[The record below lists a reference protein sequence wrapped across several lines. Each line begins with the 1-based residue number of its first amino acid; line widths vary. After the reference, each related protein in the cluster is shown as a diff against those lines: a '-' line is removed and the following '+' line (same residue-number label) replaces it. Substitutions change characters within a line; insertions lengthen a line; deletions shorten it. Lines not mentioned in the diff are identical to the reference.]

1 MSTRARGRIEIRGK
15 PTEEV
20 LPCEQGR
27 RELPV
32 ISVLLVTAIVLLYEN
47 GGVPLGLLLPLTT
60 LVAPVR
66 LLDHPGGMI
75 KLPLFTV
82 RQRQPAE
89 VRLVAV
95 AVGHASRR
103 DRARDPG
110 ADHAVELALA
120 AAVRR
125 VVLAA
130 VAVAAVQLQ
139 LQLQELAE
147 VGGGGRRGRR
157 VRGQAAT
164 RRTRGT
170 SLGVGVRNR
179 RGSPA
184 AVAVRVEQ
192 FSGVEGL

>member
-1 MSTRARGRIEIRGK
+1 M
-15 PTEEV
+15 
-20 LPCEQGR
+20 
-27 RELPV
+27 
-32 ISVLLVTAIVLLYEN
+32 ISVLLVTAIVLLDEN

-60 LVAPVR
+60 LVAAVR
-66 LLDHPGGMI
+66 LLNHSGGVI
-75 KLPLFTV
+75 KLPLLAIG
-82 RQRQPAE
+82 QRQPAE
-89 VRLVAV
+89 IRLVAV
-95 AVGHASRR
+95 AGRH
-103 DRARDPG
+103 DRARDAG
-110 ADHAVELALA
+110 ADHAVEPALA
-120 AAVRR
+120 ATVRR
-125 VVLAA
+125 MVVLTV

-170 SLGVGVRNR
+170 GLGVGVRNR
-179 RGSPA
+179 RRSAA